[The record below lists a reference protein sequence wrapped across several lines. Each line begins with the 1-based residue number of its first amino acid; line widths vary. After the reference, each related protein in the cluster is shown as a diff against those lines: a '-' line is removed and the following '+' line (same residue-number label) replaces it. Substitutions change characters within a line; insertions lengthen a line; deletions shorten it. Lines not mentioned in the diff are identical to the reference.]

1 MAHKEGKHSDFK
13 SRHKAF
19 GRKAVK
25 LSAYQKELLEKILP
39 KVEIPFKPGIVD
51 LSSCFEESGPL
62 HLEIG
67 FGNGEYTAALAGA
80 LPDDRIVGCEIF
92 LNGIATLLKHIEEK
106 KLENIR
112 IVHGSALMAMEE
124 IFADEVFDYIHI
136 NHPDPWPKKRH
147 AKRRIIQFHTVELL
161 LKKVKKGGEVW
172 LSTDAEAYYDWMKE
186 AFESCETFE
195 MILTGGRFLDGVR
208 QDKVATRYEKKG
220 AIHGRGTQHLRYRKK

>member
-1 MAHKEGKHSDFK
+1 MAEKNRDFNN
-13 SRHKAF
+13 RHKAF

-25 LSAYQKELLEKILP
+25 LSNSQKELLEKSLP
-39 KVEIPFKPGIVD
+39 KVEIPFKSGIID
-51 LSSCFEESGPL
+51 LSARFKESGPL

-80 LPDDRIVGCEIF
+80 LPEHRIIGCEIF
-92 LNGIATLLKHIEEK
+92 LNGIATLLKYIEEN
-106 KLENIR
+106 KLQNIR

-147 AKRRIIQFHTVELL
+147 AKRRIIQSHTVELL
-161 LKKVKKGGEVW
+161 LRKLKKGGEVW
-172 LSTDAEAYYDWMKE
+172 LSTDAEAYYEWMKE
-186 AFESCETFE
+186 SFLTCYDFES
-195 MILTGGRFLDGVR
+195 IPVDQRFVDEIMPH
-208 QDKVATRYEKKG
+208 KVKTRYEMKG